1 MGALPRL
8 RQGPGTVPHPLQPK
22 VGSMWLQPLL
32 GGGGK
37 ERLPVT
43 GGLMPG
49 GLVSYWGTGTGARP
63 SLPSHWEQAPAGAW
77 GTCLEGW
84 VTCDGWSRH
93 WSGRRGTENK
103 RAAILSH
110 LTIQWCT
117 ISFHIFVLCFLS
129 LCFPKVKGSC
139 SSYCLS
145 IIID

>member
-1 MGALPRL
+1 MGALPCL
-8 RQGPGTVPHPLQPK
+8 RQGPGTIHHPLQPK
-22 VGSMWLQPLL
+22 VGSMWSQPVL

-43 GGLMPG
+43 GGLMRG

-77 GTCLEGW
+77 GTCLEEW
-84 VTCDGWSRH
+84 VTCDGWNRH

-117 ISFHIFVLCFLS
+117 ISFHIFALCFLS